1 MADTI
6 SDEALWLRIQGVWW
20 LAKENMPIHKFNSYL
35 KSQFAR
41 QHKPAPKSYKDDKA
55 AWEIMEIIGK
65 YFHQLLK
72 SRIHQSPFYGI
83 MADETTDNATIQQLI
98 IYIKF
103 LNMDADGMFFSCVE
117 YLDLI
122 SPLSGQAEDIMV
134 SVFYNAKI

>member
-35 KSQFAR
+35 KSQFAC
-41 QHKPAPKSYKDDKA
+41 QCKPAPKSYKDDKA

-83 MADETTDNATIQQLI
+83 MADETTDNATTQQLI